1 MIATALRKFIFSIV
15 FYDLLF
21 RSSFWY
27 SLIDRT
33 QSEIVDNILII
44 HTEHT
49 NQLLK
54 GIFL

>member
-1 MIATALRKFIFSIV
+1 MIATVFGKFILSIV

-27 SLIDRT
+27 TLIDRT
-33 QSEIVDNILII
+33 QSEIVDNIYE
-44 HTEHT
+44 EHT

-54 GIFL
+54 DIFL